1 MFSGHGQRKYESKGL
16 EMLARER
23 LKSLTEDSGL
33 DKEKARP
40 VENLVGPWKEGKV
53 MLAIS
58 GNIGSSEKEKRNQAL
73 FSNV

>member
-40 VENLVGPWKEGKV
+40 VENLVGP
-53 MLAIS
+53 
-58 GNIGSSEKEKRNQAL
+58 
-73 FSNV
+73 